1 MSAAPEVDLA
11 PHLPVAHSSLSP
23 RAVFITGAS
32 SGIGAALARHYAA
45 QGATLGLAARR
56 LDALDALVATLPGR
70 HHVYPLD
77 VTNAQALAS
86 AANDFTAH
94 VGAPDI
100 VIANAGIS
108 VGTLTQEAADN
119 QAFRRIMETN
129 VLGMVHTF
137 QPFISAME
145 RRGAGRLVGIAS
157 VAGIRG
163 LPGAGAYSASKAAVI
178 AYLESLRVELRSSG
192 IKVVTIAPGYIRT
205 PMTDANDYA
214 MPFMLE
220 ADEAARRFAQA
231 IEAASSY
238 TVIPWQMGVVARL
251 MRLLPN
257 CVYDFLAARAGR
269 KPRGLPL

>member
-1 MSAAPEVDLA
+1 MAAPEVEFA
-11 PHLPVAHSSLSP
+11 PHLPVARSSLPP

-70 HHVYPLD
+70 HYLYPLD
-77 VTNAQALAS
+77 VANASALAS
-86 AANDFTAH
+86 AANDFMAH

-137 QPFISAME
+137 QPFIGVME
-145 RRGAGRLVGIAS
+145 RQGVGRLVGIAS

-220 ADEAARRFAQA
+220 ADEAARRFAEA
-231 IEAASSY
+231 IAAGTAY
-238 TVIPWQMGVVARL
+238 TVIPWQMGIVARL

-257 CVYDFLAARAGR
+257 CIFDRLAARAGR
-269 KPRGLPL
+269 KPRNLPL